1 MRSIIR
7 NLTYGDI
14 EVLYYLDTIDIIYKV
29 LQYQDIKDIEYSN
42 TDNIRLL

>member
-1 MRSIIR
+1 MRSIIK

-42 TDNIRLL
+42 TGNIRLL

>member
-7 NLTYGDI
+7 NLTCGDI

-42 TDNIRLL
+42 TDNVRLL

>member
-1 MRSIIR
+1 MRSIRR

-42 TDNIRLL
+42 TGNIRLL

>member
-1 MRSIIR
+1 MRSITR

>member
-42 TDNIRLL
+42 IDNIRLL

>member
-1 MRSIIR
+1 MQSIIR

-42 TDNIRLL
+42 TGNIRLL